1 MEAAR
6 DLLEAYETAP
16 TYTEAEHALDALAGK
31 PALNI
36 ALGDLY
42 DELAEMAAEDGDFTV
57 AVRVQ
62 RKALEHGCEY
72 PELAREMLAW
82 YLLKG
87 GERKA
92 GEALLAEMREERP
105 DDADLLIL
113 IGNARWDAGPKESA
127 LAAFDEALA
136 MAKRQGDRALIAQ
149 ARGERRYCRQELGME
164 PDEDDAAAPD
174 PLLETD
180 ETVQW
185 SVGWFPRDQRDAA
198 LERWPDLAEDLADPD
213 AYCRSIERVLRALH
227 SSAMRRPVVAP
238 LMVDEFVAFARSER
252 LDPQLGSTRS
262 RYATQI
268 ARAGGGLTWPPGR
281 NDPCWCRSGRK
292 YKRCCAA
299 D

>member
-1 MEAAR
+1 
-6 DLLEAYETAP
+6 
-16 TYTEAEHALDALAGK
+16 
-31 PALNI
+31 
-36 ALGDLY
+36 
-42 DELAEMAAEDGDFTV
+42 
-57 AVRVQ
+57 
-62 RKALEHGCEY
+62 
-72 PELAREMLAW
+72 MLAW
-82 YLLKG
+82 YLLNG

-105 DDADLLIL
+105 DDVHLLIL
-113 IGNARWDAGPKESA
+113 IGNARGDAGPKESA

-136 MAKRQGDRALIAQ
+136 MAKRQGDCALIAQ

-185 SVGWFPRDQRDAA
+185 SVAWFPRDQRDAA
-198 LERWPDLAEDLADPD
+198 LDRWPDLAEDLADPD
-213 AYCRSIERVLRALH
+213 AYCRSIERVLRALD

-238 LMVDEFVAFARSER
+238 LVVDEFVAFTRSEG
-252 LDPQLGSTRS
+252 LDPQLCSTRS